1 MQFMCYIILGQCM
14 SILAL
19 VVLVL
24 VLVLVHHYM
33 NNGALH
39 DAIMLNCYVKFPN
52 IRVQKTY
59 KYRVDLCIIR
69 RWLFKIS
76 YKRKPSNGWISNCY
90 DQVFN
95 NKCNLIIILK
105 EQ

>member
-19 VVLVL
+19 V
-24 VLVLVHHYM
+24 VLVHHYM

-69 RWLFKIS
+69 
-76 YKRKPSNGWISNCY
+76 
-90 DQVFN
+90 
-95 NKCNLIIILK
+95 
-105 EQ
+105 

>member
-24 VLVLVHHYM
+24 VHHYM

-39 DAIMLNCYVKFPN
+39 DTIMFNCYVKFPN

-59 KYRVDLCIIR
+59 KYRVDLWIIS
-69 RWLFKIS
+69 W
-76 YKRKPSNGWISNCY
+76 
-90 DQVFN
+90 
-95 NKCNLIIILK
+95 
-105 EQ
+105 